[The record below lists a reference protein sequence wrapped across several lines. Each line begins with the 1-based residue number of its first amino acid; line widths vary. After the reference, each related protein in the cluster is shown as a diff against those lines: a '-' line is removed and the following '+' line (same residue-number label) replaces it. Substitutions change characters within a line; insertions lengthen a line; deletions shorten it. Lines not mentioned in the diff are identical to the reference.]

1 MELCSYLWIK
11 YILKQCIIFFPPAL
25 PLNGLNLAKTKSP
38 KRVDIP
44 ANHHYF
50 EAEIFDKI
58 HKKQLWVFYNIAVIY
73 WSVSITSYTHFRTI
87 LHRRNSIF
95 DFNEISNYTIWSI
108 ELWSGN
114 TILMLKSLKFII
126 SYNLLSPFSLSL
138 LEIQGV
144 NFEHLT

>member
-1 MELCSYLWIK
+1 MELCSYLWMK
-11 YILKQCIIFFPPAL
+11 YILKQCITFFPPAL
-25 PLNGLNLAKTKSP
+25 PLNDLKLAKTKSP

-44 ANHHYF
+44 ANYHYF

-95 DFNEISNYTIWSI
+95 DFNDSNYY
-108 ELWSGN
+108 LWSGN

-138 LEIQGV
+138 LEIRGV